1 MSEKTPVQNPMS
13 PTSPILCKTA
23 GRVAN
28 HDIEFSGGNLQLSK
42 EGGKPVQETPN
53 PKKSLDLS
61 EDEEIKGR
69 PVQEPFNQENSTAG
83 TLQYQHVE
91 ELSEGKPVQETD
103 DPPSEKPKVGIEEQV
118 VERQEQPIQET
129 QGPGEGQETGT
140 KESNQVK
147 GGEED
152 REEVVEGQPRQE
164 SASSIVE
171 TECIKEEA
179 LPTQETMAAGKGPVE
194 ETGQEQEKETEEGG
208 LVKEGKEDYEELS
221 VRMPR
226 QESANPNART
236 ECTNEGEAL
245 PTQETMAAGKGPVEE
260 TGQEQ
265 ETETEEGGLVKEG
278 KEDYE
283 ELSVR
288 MPRQESA
295 SSNARTECTNE
306 GEALPTQE
314 TMAAGKGPFEETD
327 QAHGTETEERSLVKE
342 GEEDHEELSERTQL
356 QELSETMPLQES
368 ANPNIETECTK
379 EEALPTQ
386 EIMAAGKGPFEET
399 DQAQGTETDERSL
412 VKEGEGDH
420 EELSERTQLQEL
432 SERMPLQES
441 ANPNIETECTREE
454 ALPTQETMAAGKG
467 SFEETDQA
475 QGTETEETGLI
486 KEGEEDHEEICEEK
500 KLEESTNS
508 NLSMLCLP
516 FMLFVLLMYIIYFYL
531 LHFFDF
537 YCYS

>member
-69 PVQEPFNQENSTAG
+69 LVQEPFNQENSTAG
-83 TLQYQHVE
+83 TLQHQHVESRQHVE
-91 ELSEGKPVQETD
+91 ELSEGKPVQETE
-103 DPPSEKPKVGIEEQV
+103 DPPSERPKVGIEEQR
-118 VERQEQPIQET
+118 VEREEQPIQET

-152 REEVVEGQPRQE
+152 REEVIEGQPRQE

-171 TECIKEEA
+171 TECIKE
-179 LPTQETMAAGKGPVE
+179 
-194 ETGQEQEKETEEGG
+194 
-208 LVKEGKEDYEELS
+208 
-221 VRMPR
+221 
-226 QESANPNART
+226 
-236 ECTNEGEAL
+236 EAL

-288 MPRQESA
+288 MPRQESGNP
-295 SSNARTECTNE
+295 NARTECTNE

-327 QAHGTETEERSLVKE
+327 QAQETETEERSLVKE
-342 GEEDHEELSERTQL
+342 GEE
-356 QELSETMPLQES
+356 
-368 ANPNIETECTK
+368 
-379 EEALPTQ
+379 
-386 EIMAAGKGPFEET
+386 
-399 DQAQGTETDERSL
+399 
-412 VKEGEGDH
+412 DH

-441 ANPNIETECTREE
+441 ANPNIETECTKEEALPTQETMAAGKGPFEETDQTQGTETEERSLIKEGEEDHEELSERTQHKELSERMPLQESANPNIETECTKEE

-475 QGTETEETGLI
+475 QGTETEETGLV
-486 KEGEEDHEEICEEK
+486 KEGEEDHEETCEEK
-500 KLEESTNS
+500 KVDESTNS
-508 NLSMLCLP
+508 NLSMLCHP
-516 FMLFVLLMYIIYFYL
+516 FILFVLLMYIIYFYL